1 MIEFR
6 IDRKSGIPTYVQLA
20 LQVKHALRRGD
31 LALGDKLPTAKD
43 VVSALAI
50 NPNTVLKAYK
60 ELEHDGLVEGRPG
73 LGTFVVGSLA
83 KAGMAE
89 KNALAGQL
97 DTWVSHG
104 ASAGLDRS
112 DLQALFEAALDREFP
127 EPEGRPT

>member
-20 LQVKHALRRGD
+20 LQVRHALRRGD
-31 LALGDKLPTAKD
+31 LAVGDKLPTAKD
-43 VVSALAI
+43 VVSTLAI

-83 KAGMAE
+83 KSGMAE
-89 KNALAGQL
+89 KAALAHEL
-97 DTWVSHG
+97 DAWVGHG
-104 ASAGLDRS
+104 ANAGLARS
-112 DLQALFEAALDREFP
+112 DLEALVAAALDREFP
-127 EPEGRPT
+127 EPEGQ